1 LGAIAAGLCIKTGNS
16 LILKGGSEAS
26 HSNGVIALAL
36 QSALEETGMPVGCLE
51 VMAAEQ
57 GVVIRD
63 LVTQDQYLNLVIPYG
78 RPSLVQVVRQS
89 TAPVLK
95 SAMGNC
101 CLYWSVSGSLD
112 MARWIL

>member
-1 LGAIAAGLCIKTGNS
+1 
-16 LILKGGSEAS
+16 
-26 HSNGVIALAL
+26 
-36 QSALEETGMPVGCLE
+36 MPEL
-51 VMAAEQ
+51 MAAEQ

-78 RPSLVQVVRQS
+78 RPSLVQQGGQS

-101 CLYWSVSGSLD
+101 ASTGQCLAAIWLAG
-112 MARWIL
+112 